1 MRVQKRAFTLVEL
14 LVVIGIIALL
24 ISILLPSLNKARA
37 AAKEVMCQSNLRQ
50 IGIGLMLYADQNKGV
65 FPADSDP
72 RYGNTDGDRPAR
84 SLGWWDDPSLWINA
98 ASSMF
103 SRKSY
108 GQQQLEDPTYP
119 LPNYTTGKSVLV
131 CGMATEP
138 GNGSA
143 STDQVWAGGGYHQMW
158 GHANRLPGPAT
169 PGANMAAGTTD
180 VNGGGPVARK
190 VYTSYALN
198 SQLNSDPQHKP
209 CKQSQLRPSSEIVIV
224 MERRMNLAEL
234 PAVTAANYGTPVPS
248 GNDLP
253 SRRLNRIK
261 AKWDYATARHH
272 KGGNYL
278 MADGHVAWFAM
289 DEVCLP
295 PNYTPAT
302 AAADNVN
309 FNQPGKII
317 WNPFGKANP

>member
-1 MRVQKRAFTLVEL
+1 MKKRAFTLVEL

-50 IGIGLMLYADQNKGV
+50 IGISLMLYADQNKGI

-72 RYGNTDGDRPAR
+72 RYGNTDGDRVAR

-98 ASSMF
+98 ATSAF
-103 SRKSY
+103 TRKSY
-108 GQQQLEDPTYP
+108 SELQLADPTIQ

-138 GNGSA
+138 GNSNA
-143 STDQVWAGGGYHQMW
+143 STDQVFAGGGYHQMW
-158 GHANRLPGPAT
+158 GHANRLPAPAVV
-169 PGANMAAGTTD
+169 GSNMSAGTTD
-180 VNGGGPVARK
+180 SKGGGPVARK

-198 SQLNSDPQHKP
+198 SQLNSDAKYKP
-209 CKQSQLRPSSEIVIV
+209 AKQSQLRPASDIVIV
-224 MERRMNLAEL
+224 LERRMNLAEL
-234 PAVTAANYGTPVPS
+234 PAVLNAQYGSPG

-261 AKWDYATARHH
+261 AKWDYATGRHRG
-272 KGGNYL
+272 GGNYL
-278 MADGHVAWFAM
+278 MADGHVAWLPLV
-289 DEVCLP
+289 DVVLP
-295 PNYTPAT
+295 PKYTPGAT
-302 AAADNVN
+302 NID
-309 FNQPGKII
+309 FNQAGKII
-317 WNPFGKANP
+317 WNPFGPAYAG